1 MKVPHSGVWIQSGEQ
16 LDGRVCPSHY
26 QPTQSMKQHHSDF
39 SYPTNK
45 GNFISFK
52 HLLVS
57 ICKIWTL
64 VWIAL
69 YHLDNL
75 VYVHLNEYFIS
86 WVLVEKSSF
95 GIPSFNVYILLSGH
109 ISCSRQ
115 AQKAD
120 CCILWY
126 SDPQI
131 ICYISPLEI
140 LHSLH
145 TTIRGPMVSH
155 R

>member
-86 WVLVEKSSF
+86 WVLVEKKQLWDTQFQCLYSTEWTYQLLVPGRLRRLIVVF
-95 GIPSFNVYILLSGH
+95 CGTQIPRLFVTFHPWKFYIH
-109 ISCSRQ
+109 FTQ
-115 AQKAD
+115 
-120 CCILWY
+120 
-126 SDPQI
+126 
-131 ICYISPLEI
+131 PLE
-140 LHSLH
+140 
-145 TTIRGPMVSH
+145 VQW
-155 R
+155 